1 MSKIGA
7 LIRKSWFFVLIVV
20 IIVIFVYQRTIALL
34 ITLVLIFTF
43 IISYI
48 PSLSFKKRL
57 IKLMN
62 KYKKV
67 EDVTI
72 SRKIRRPL
80 PIVQNY
86 MYKLSKRQK
95 RRKWLIVYLNKRYIF
110 YNKKTIQEFLKL
122 YGYGF
127 REKEILENLRANVNL
142 KTRAEIKAIR
152 DTLVKNKRVS
162 KSQPQE
168 LIEEVNLHKSIEI

>member
-86 MYKLSKRQK
+86 MYKLSKSQK
-95 RRKWLIVYLNKRYIF
+95 HKKWLIVYLNKRYIF
-110 YNKKTIQEFLKL
+110 YSKTTVKEFLRL
-122 YGYGF
+122 HGDGYH
-127 REKEILENLRANVNL
+127 EKEILESLKQTINL
-142 KTRAEIKAIR
+142 KTRAEIKAIK
-152 DTLVKNKRVS
+152 DTLTRSKRIF
-162 KSQPQE
+162 E
-168 LIEEVNLHKSIEI
+168 R

>member
-1 MSKIGA
+1 MSKIGT

-20 IIVIFVYQRTIALL
+20 IIVIFVYDRIIALL
-34 ITLVLIFTF
+34 ITFVLIFAF

-57 IKLMN
+57 IKVMN

-67 EDVTI
+67 EDLTI
-72 SRKIRRPL
+72 SRNIRRPL

-86 MYKLSKRQK
+86 MFKLSKRQK
-95 RRKWLIVYLNKRYIF
+95 RKKWLIVYLNKRYIF

-127 REKEILENLRANVNL
+127 
-142 KTRAEIKAIR
+142 
-152 DTLVKNKRVS
+152 
-162 KSQPQE
+162 
-168 LIEEVNLHKSIEI
+168 